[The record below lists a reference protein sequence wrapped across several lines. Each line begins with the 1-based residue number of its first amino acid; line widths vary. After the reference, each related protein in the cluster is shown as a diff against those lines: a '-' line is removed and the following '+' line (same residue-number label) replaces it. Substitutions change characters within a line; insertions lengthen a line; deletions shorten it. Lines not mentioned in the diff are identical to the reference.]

1 MNNKSLTKRQIVALA
16 KKHNLMPTLYSLN
29 RVMSDPRVKYCRNA
43 IDLLQMTPHG
53 KNPVKHV
60 LDTLRFHQSMT
71 EYVLRIRG
79 QRDGNG

>member
-1 MNNKSLTKRQIVALA
+1 MNKKSLTKRQIVALT

-43 IDLLQMTPHG
+43 IDLLQMTHG

-60 LDTLRFHQSMT
+60 LNTLRCHQSMT

-79 QRDGNG
+79 QRNGN

>member
-1 MNNKSLTKRQIVALA
+1 MNKKSLTKRQIVALA
-16 KKHNLMPTLYSLN
+16 KKHSLMPTLYSLN
-29 RVMSDPRVKYCRNA
+29 RVMSDPRVKFARNA
-43 IDLLQMTPHG
+43 IDLLQMTHG

-79 QRDGNG
+79 QRDGK

>member
-16 KKHNLMPTLYSLN
+16 KKHSLMPTLYSLN

-43 IDLLQMTPHG
+43 IDLLQMTHG

-60 LDTLRFHQSMT
+60 LDILRFHQSMT

-79 QRDGNG
+79 QKNGNG